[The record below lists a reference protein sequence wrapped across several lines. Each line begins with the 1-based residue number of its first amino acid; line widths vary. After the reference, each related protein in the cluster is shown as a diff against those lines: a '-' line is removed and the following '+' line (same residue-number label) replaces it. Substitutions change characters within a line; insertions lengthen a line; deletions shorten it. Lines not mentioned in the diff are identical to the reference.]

1 MQVEIV
7 GGGMVG
13 LAFAIAVKRALPEA
27 GVRVMEAR
35 AFPAG
40 SPQALDSRA
49 TALNLASRDILHS
62 WGIWE
67 QLEQSTAEIESIH
80 VSSQGRFGS
89 ALMEAGDVGEA
100 ALGYVTENHCLGAL
114 LLQLARAC
122 GVVFEAPAGVEGLSV
137 EGGAPVILRK
147 GGERHQADLVIIAD
161 GAASSLARQLGITSE
176 KREVHQRAVA
186 TNVRC
191 EGEHRGIAWERFT
204 ANGPIA
210 LLPLPQVAGGQCCYN
225 LIWSMLPERCRSLEA
240 GGDDVF
246 LEALQR
252 EIGWRVGR
260 LTAVGH
266 RTVWDLVRVRAR
278 EQVRPGVVIAGNAAH
293 SLHPVAGQGFNLSL
307 RDANALASVLAAAV
321 AAGERPGSMNV
332 LQRYDTLTS
341 ADQHFTTGATDM
353 LATLFRARGPLL
365 DVPRDTALATLDLL
379 LPLRRKIA
387 QHGTGRHRGSAVGH
401 PG

>member
-35 AFPAG
+35 AFPA
-40 SPQALDSRA
+40 STPDALDSRA
-49 TALNLASRDILHS
+49 TALNLASRDILQA

-67 QLEQSTAEIESIH
+67 QVEQSTAGIQSIH
-80 VSSQGRFGS
+80 VSCQGRFGS

-114 LLQLARAC
+114 LLELARAC
-122 GVVFEAPAGVEGLSV
+122 GVMVEAPAGVEGLSV
-137 EGGAPVILRK
+137 EGGAPVILRQA
-147 GGERHQADLVIIAD
+147 GERHQADLVIIAD
-161 GAASSLARQLGITSE
+161 GADSSLARQLGITSE

-186 TNVRC
+186 ANVRC
-191 EGEHRGIAWERFT
+191 EGAQRGIAWERFT

-210 LLPLPQVAGGQCCYN
+210 LLPLPQVASDQCCYN
-225 LIWSMLPERCRSLEA
+225 LIWSMLPEQCRSLEA
-240 GGDDVF
+240 EGDDVF

-252 EIGWRVGR
+252 EVGWRVGR
-260 LTAVGH
+260 FTAVGH
-266 RTVWDLVRVRAR
+266 RTAWDLVRVRAR

-307 RDANALASVLAAAV
+307 RDASALASVLAEAV
-321 AAGERPGSMNV
+321 AVGERPGSMNV
-332 LQRYDTLTS
+332 LQRYDALTS
-341 ADQHFTTGATDM
+341 VDQNFTTGATDM

-387 QHGTGRHRGSAVGH
+387 QRGTGRDRGSVMGQAG
-401 PG
+401 